1 MINKKG
7 KEEENKKKWVGGCSN
22 LLVVNRQRREDFCLG
37 AKGGLDRMG
46 MGRPLKQT
54 LFGTTVQIASI
65 YWVRYSFYLIYL
77 NGNLTAMRARA
88 KTWTEDIV
96 AVHVRCIAAAI

>member
-1 MINKKG
+1 MKNEKR
-7 KEEENKKKWVGGCSN
+7 KKKKKKECGDFLQLIGGKQTASERF
-22 LLVVNRQRREDFCLG
+22 LIWG
-37 AKGGLDRMG
+37 KGGLDRMG

-77 NGNLTAMRARA
+77 NGNLTAMPVSELGQR
-88 KTWTEDIV
+88 KF
-96 AVHVRCIAAAI
+96 

>member
-1 MINKKG
+1 
-7 KEEENKKKWVGGCSN
+7 
-22 LLVVNRQRREDFCLG
+22 
-37 AKGGLDRMG
+37 MG

-96 AVHVRCIAAAI
+96 AVHV

>member
-1 MINKKG
+1 MKNKKNENEKKEGDLSQLIGG
-7 KEEENKKKWVGGCSN
+7 KQTASERF
-22 LLVVNRQRREDFCLG
+22 LYLR
-37 AKGGLDRMG
+37 KGGLDRMG

-77 NGNLTAMRARA
+77 NGNLTEMPVPRLGQR
-88 KTWTEDIV
+88 TL
-96 AVHVRCIAAAI
+96 

>member
-1 MINKKG
+1 
-7 KEEENKKKWVGGCSN
+7 
-22 LLVVNRQRREDFCLG
+22 
-37 AKGGLDRMG
+37 MG

-77 NGNLTAMRARA
+77 NGNLTAMPVPELGQR
-88 KTWTEDIV
+88 TFIV
-96 AVHVRCIAAAI
+96 AVHVTCIAAAI